1 MMREDVMDNNLLGIT
16 HSPVSPSA
24 TNRPAVALN
33 RPETRLDATSDTSV
47 AAPLAAEKSTY
58 MVAEADKV
66 ALAKTLTETVTKTE
80 QSVAVK
86 DEQSEAEVLAEV
98 VEQLSEVV
106 TLMNK
111 GLAFSVDEDSGAAI
125 VKVMDIDTG
134 DIIRQIPSDE
144 ALELAQKLQDV
155 KGLLLKTQA

>member
-1 MMREDVMDNNLLGIT
+1 MREDVMDNNLLGIT

-33 RPETRLDATSDTSV
+33 RPETGLDARSDTSV
-47 AAPLAAEKSTY
+47 AASLVVEKSTY
-58 MVAEADKV
+58 VAEADKV
-66 ALAKTLTETVTKTE
+66 ALAKTLIETVTKTE
-80 QSVAVK
+80 QSVADK
-86 DEQSEAEVLAEV
+86 DQQSEAEVLAEV

>member
-24 TNRPAVALN
+24 TNRPVVALN
-33 RPETRLDATSDTSV
+33 TPEIGLDARSDTSV
-47 AAPLAAEKSTY
+47 AAPLAVEKSIY
-58 MVAEADKV
+58 VAETDKV
-66 ALAKTLTETVTKTE
+66 ALVKTLTETE

-111 GLAFSVDEDSGAAI
+111 GLAFSVDEDSGSAI

-155 KGLLLKTQA
+155 KGLLMKTQA